1 MNLHGLQLPRPA
13 PRDALPPMPSTSTAS
28 TSAPLV
34 SHHLGHSSTAKAPP
48 RNFAEARSAARA
60 IRGDRIKTPFVRKT
74 TAGKE
79 RDLTDLSVEQLSN
92 MLAKNAQLLD
102 SPETFAK
109 LPGGD
114 ARIRCQQRRIAD
126 RISELNAV
134 SQIKHDLDSTHLD
147 DAEQEDDIK
156 PRIKREGEGAE
167 SKIEEAEGDLEVVE
181 VKPRRMQDVVESGPA
196 DEATSPSAKR
206 RIAAQVLSRS
216 PQSLTAGMS
225 LSESIEIQKRAV
237 ERERKEHERKTAR
250 MQVDAKRPTKTGEL
264 LRGALGVDSALSGY
278 IFQADDSDESLDED
292 EIDDWLNQGR
302 KGHNGELNDEEDAQ
316 LNPLRTAYL
325 EGWNRAEQEG

>member
-1 MNLHGLQLPRPA
+1 MNSHGLYLPRPA
-13 PRDALPPMPSTSTAS
+13 PREAVPPVPSTSTSSDERPA
-28 TSAPLV
+28 AP
-34 SHHLGHSSTAKAPP
+34 TKAPP

-60 IRGDRIKTPFVRKT
+60 IRGDRIKTPFVRKS

-79 RDLTDLSVEQLSN
+79 RDLADLSVEQLTN
-92 MLAKNAQLLD
+92 MLAKNAQLLQ

-114 ARIRCQQRRIAD
+114 ARLRSQQRRIAD

-147 DAEQEDDIK
+147 GEEAGTTSRIKQEDGGHVNVEREEQGLEEEEETSK
-156 PRIKREGEGAE
+156 PGR
-167 SKIEEAEGDLEVVE
+167 V
-181 VKPRRMQDVVESGPA
+181 QDVIENGPA

-206 RIAAQVLSRS
+206 RIAAQMLSRS

-225 LSESIEIQKRAV
+225 LSESIEIQRRAA
-237 ERERKEHERKTAR
+237 ERERRELEKKSAR

-278 IFQADDSDESLDED
+278 MFHNESDDSLDED
-292 EIDDWLNQGR
+292 DIENWLNEGR
-302 KGHNGELNDEEDAQ
+302 KGTNGELNDEEDAQ

>member
-1 MNLHGLQLPRPA
+1 MNSHGLYLPRPA
-13 PRDALPPMPSTSTAS
+13 PRETVPSMPSTSTSSDERPA
-28 TSAPLV
+28 APPA
-34 SHHLGHSSTAKAPP
+34 TTKAPP

-60 IRGDRIKTPFVRKT
+60 IRGDRIKTPFVRKS

-79 RDLTDLSVEQLSN
+79 RDLTDLSVDQLTN
-92 MLAKNAQLLD
+92 MLAKNAQLLQ

-114 ARIRCQQRRIAD
+114 ARLRSQQRRIAD

-134 SQIKHDLDSTHLD
+134 SRIKHDLDSTHLD
-147 DAEQEDDIK
+147 GEEAEIK
-156 PRIKREGEGAE
+156 PRIKQEDGDVKVEP
-167 SKIEEAEGDLEVVE
+167 EEHGLQEEEEL
-181 VKPRRMQDVVESGPA
+181 KPGRMQDVIENGPA

-206 RIAAQVLSRS
+206 RIAAQMLSRS

-225 LSESIEIQKRAV
+225 LSESIEIQRRAA
-237 ERERKEHERKTAR
+237 ERERKELERKSAR

-278 IFQADDSDESLDED
+278 MFHAESDDSLDED
-292 EIDDWLNQGR
+292 DIENWLNEGR
-302 KGHNGELNDEEDAQ
+302 KGTNGELNDEEDAQ

>member
-1 MNLHGLQLPRPA
+1 MNSHGLYLPRPA
-13 PRDALPPMPSTSTAS
+13 PREAVPPVPSTSTCS
-28 TSAPLV
+28 DPPAPPAA
-34 SHHLGHSSTAKAPP
+34 TKAPP

-60 IRGDRIKTPFVRKT
+60 IRGDRIKTPFVRKS

-79 RDLTDLSVEQLSN
+79 RDLTDLSVEQLTN
-92 MLAKNAQLLD
+92 MLAKNAQLLQ

-114 ARIRCQQRRIAD
+114 ARLRSQQRRIAD

-147 DAEQEDDIK
+147 GEEAEIK
-156 PRIKREGEGAE
+156 PRIKQEDGGHVKVEDEDRNDKEEE
-167 SKIEEAEGDLEVVE
+167 ETSKPG
-181 VKPRRMQDVVESGPA
+181 RMQDVIENGPA

-206 RIAAQVLSRS
+206 RIAAQMLSRS

-225 LSESIEIQKRAV
+225 LSESIEIQRRAA
-237 ERERKEHERKTAR
+237 ERERKELERKSAR
-250 MQVDAKRPTKTGEL
+250 MQVDAKRPIKTGEL

-278 IFQADDSDESLDED
+278 MFHNESDDSLDED
-292 EIDDWLNQGR
+292 DIENWLNEGR
-302 KGHNGELNDEEDAQ
+302 KGTNGELNDEEDAQ